1 MATTDWQ
8 AWHASYDDPGSDLSR
23 STYAATT

>member
-1 MATTDWQ
+1 VAPTGR